1 MSEIGVYLACNKL
14 PPRTR
19 IEIFKECNLSGAAR
33 NFLRESDV
41 CTPACHD
48 LMVCVQI
55 LHVFA
60 LNDQAIVRI
69 PVKLGRKQARGVSV
83 SLGHKGGSRGRC
95 RRHWVC
101 AGMVHHASLRAPSI
115 EAVFR

>member
-1 MSEIGVYLACNKL
+1 MGEIGVYLASDELTPC
-14 PPRTR
+14 TR
-19 IEIFKECNLSGAAR
+19 IDIFKEDNLRGAAR

-48 LMVCVQI
+48 LMVRVQI

-83 SLGHKGGSRGRC
+83 NLGHKGGAEGGAEGTGSAQGWC
-95 RRHWVC
+95 IVPLC
-101 AGMVHHASLRAPSI
+101 VPPA
-115 EAVFR
+115 